1 MNIETKDILGMW
13 KEYTLT
19 NDSGMSVSVLNYG
32 GIITKMIVPDRNGI
46 LENVVLGYRDYQEY
60 KQNPNYFGALIGRVA
75 GRIQGASFE
84 LENKTY
90 SLAANNGKN
99 HLHGG
104 PEGFH
109 QVIWDVTPFQKEE
122 SVSLSLSHKSMDG
135 EGGYPGNVDVTVTY
149 TLTNENRLVLDY
161 LASSDQTTPIT
172 LTNHSYF
179 NLSGSLKNTVH
190 EHLVAIDSSKF
201 IELDNSLV
209 PTGNLLPVEGTPFD
223 FRNGRLLGDG
233 FNDDTEQ
240 NKLADSG
247 YDHYFLLDGTAESQ
261 VIVQEPES
269 GRVLTVK
276 TTQPGMVMYTSN
288 GLADGLKLTEGLS
301 SKHLGVCFETQ
312 ASPASLHLE
321 GFPSVILQAGEKYRQ
336 QTVFAFSIME

>member
-19 NDSGMSVSVLNYG
+19 NDFGMSVSVLNYG
-32 GIITKMIVPDRNGI
+32 AIITKIIVPDRNEN
-46 LENVVLGYRDYQEY
+46 LENVVLGYRDYTDY
-60 KQNPNYFGALIGRVA
+60 NQNPNFFGALIGRVA
-75 GRIQGASFE
+75 GRIQGASFK

-90 SLAANNGKN
+90 HLEANNGNN

-109 QVIWDVTPFQKEE
+109 QVIWESDPFQKEG
-122 SVSLSLSHKSMDG
+122 SVGLSLMHKSMDG
-135 EGGYPGNVDVTVTY
+135 ESGYPGNVDITVTY
-149 TLTNENRLVLDY
+149 TLTNENQLLLDY
-161 LASSDQTTPIT
+161 FASSDQTTPIT

-179 NLSGSLKNTVH
+179 NLRGSLKNTVH
-190 EHLVAIDSSKF
+190 EHMVTVDSSKF
-201 IELDNSLV
+201 VELGNDLI
-209 PTGNLLPVEGTPFD
+209 PTGKLIPVEGTPFD
-223 FRNGRLLGDG
+223 FRDGRLLGDG
-233 FNDDTEQ
+233 FNDNTEQ
-240 NKLADSG
+240 NKIADSG
-247 YDHYFLLDGTAESQ
+247 YDHYFILDRTSDNQ

-269 GRVLTVK
+269 GRIMTVK

-288 GLADGLKLTEGLS
+288 GLADGLNLTEGFS

-312 ASPASLHLE
+312 ASPASLHHE

-336 QTVFAFSIME
+336 QTVFAFSVMQ